1 VSYTEEQQAKDMA
14 RAKEMATLTPKKLKK
29 MRITLDINDDWFK
42 KFQTLALAGNASALA
57 LLFASFKSNINEA
70 AISQVRRNIDLFIPF
85 GLGVL
90 SAATATYMAA
100 KINAIVKSKTLQRDM
115 LKDGGPLDEL
125 NNKHIADMEK
135 QIADMKKKFPTASQN
150 NTEFDADDFKKR
162 MRSAVKPISDELN
175 KRHIKASNWVFRLVK
190 LSVFFFLIG
199 LIYIGFGDSFLE
211 WFKLV
216 LSD

>member
-1 VSYTEEQQAKDMA
+1 
-14 RAKEMATLTPKKLKK
+14 

-90 SAATATYMAA
+90 SAAAATYMAA
-100 KINAIVKSKTLQRDM
+100 KINAIVKSKTLQRDI
-115 LKDGGPLDEL
+115 LKDGGILVEL
-125 NNKHIADMEK
+125 NNEHIADMEN
-135 QIADMKKKFPTASQN
+135 QITILRKKFPTAPQN
-150 NTEFDADDFKKR
+150 VFEFDVDDFKKKLTD
-162 MRSAVKPISDELN
+162 AVEPISDELN

-190 LSVFFFLIG
+190 LSVVFFLIG
-199 LIYIGFGDSFLE
+199 LVYTGFGDSFLE

-216 LSD
+216 LFNFSVKAT